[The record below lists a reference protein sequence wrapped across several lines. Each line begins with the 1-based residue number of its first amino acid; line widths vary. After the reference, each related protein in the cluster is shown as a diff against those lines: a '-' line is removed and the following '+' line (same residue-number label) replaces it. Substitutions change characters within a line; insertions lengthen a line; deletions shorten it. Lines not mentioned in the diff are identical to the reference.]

1 MQLVLPPSKPRRP
14 TFCCCRLA
22 AGGCGLRLRCFSLLV
37 GSPGLQLLNSGVLVC
52 QYFRLQG
59 CQSLSLSFIL
69 LQIRSSSAIVHL

>member
-37 GSPGLQLLNSGVLVC
+37 GSPGLQLLNSGVLDVL
-52 QYFRLQG
+52 QYFRL
-59 CQSLSLSFIL
+59 
-69 LQIRSSSAIVHL
+69 